1 MQIYACYYLVQSSFM
16 QQCCVYEKLLYLY
29 AKNKMITLDRVSKSY
44 DKRLALN
51 DLSIHIEKGEIY
63 ALLGPNGAGKSTTIK
78 MLLGF
83 LAPDQGKVTIAGLNP
98 MEDADLCKSR
108 VAYIPE
114 QVQLYPYF
122 TGYENLAYFTQLSG
136 QKHSRTA
143 YEGYL
148 HNAGLAAEHHHRRLG
163 TYSKGM
169 RQKVG
174 IAIALAKSAE
184 VILLDEP
191 ASGLDP
197 LASNELTSL
206 LQQLAANGATIL
218 MASHDL
224 FRVRETAQRIGLLH
238 QGKLVTEL
246 QSAKLSAPE
255 LEALYLQYM
264 KG

>member
-1 MQIYACYYLVQSSFM
+1 
-16 QQCCVYEKLLYLY
+16 
-29 AKNKMITLDRVSKSY
+29 MIQLDHVSKSF

-51 DLSIHIEKGEIY
+51 DMSINIGKGEIY

-83 LAPDQGKVTIAGLNP
+83 LSPDQGQVKIAGLDP
-98 MEDADLCKSR
+98 VKDADLCKR
-108 VAYIPE
+108 KVAYIPE

-122 TGYENLAYFTQLSG
+122 SGYENLVYFTDLSG
-136 QKHSRTA
+136 QKLSSAA
-143 YEGYL
+143 YEKHL
-148 HNAGLAAEHHHRRLG
+148 LDAGLAGEHHHRRLG

-197 LASNELTSL
+197 LASNELTAL
-206 LQQLAANGATIL
+206 VQQLAAKGASIL

-238 QGKLVTEL
+238 QGQLVTEL
-246 QSAKLSAPE
+246 QAASLSAPE

-264 KG
+264 KA

>member
-1 MQIYACYYLVQSSFM
+1 
-16 QQCCVYEKLLYLY
+16 
-29 AKNKMITLDRVSKSY
+29 MIQLDHVSKSF
-44 DKRLALN
+44 DKRLVLN
-51 DLSIHIEKGEIY
+51 DMSINIGKGEIY

-83 LAPDQGKVTIAGLNP
+83 LSPDQGQVKIAGLDPVN
-98 MEDADLCKSR
+98 DADLCKR
-108 VAYIPE
+108 KVAYIPE

-122 TGYENLAYFTQLSG
+122 SGYENLVYFTELSG
-136 QKHSRTA
+136 QKLSNAA
-143 YEGYL
+143 YEQHL
-148 HNAGLAAEHHHRRLG
+148 LDAGLAGDHHHRRLG

-174 IAIALAKSAE
+174 LAIALAKSAE

-197 LASNELTSL
+197 LASNELTAL
-206 LQQLAANGATIL
+206 VQQLAAKGASIL

-238 QGKLVTEL
+238 QGQLVTEL
-246 QSAKLSAPE
+246 QAASLSAPE

-264 KG
+264 KA